1 MHERFCCILFLIWQ
15 LSLMWIEEDKVSI
28 GIPYLAVFRKN
39 TYLSKKCFT
48 ITCLALGGMK
58 SAGLLG
64 QDWSE
69 ALPFPPLLYPIL
81 SSYPR
86 HQTLDP
92 LIYSTETVQPLLL
105 KDSGM
110 RMQTVPAWS
119 DPHEM
124 HWIATPLDV
133 GGIEK
138 VDRKGIVVYI
148 SRGSSRC
155 TAAASVQQQQ

>member
-1 MHERFCCILFLIWQ
+1 
-15 LSLMWIEEDKVSI
+15 
-28 GIPYLAVFRKN
+28 
-39 TYLSKKCFT
+39 
-48 ITCLALGGMK
+48 MK

-119 DPHEM
+119 DPHGM
-124 HWIATPLDV
+124 HWIATALDV

-148 SRGSSRC
+148 SREAADAQQRQVYSR
-155 TAAASVQQQQ
+155 AAAAARAGREEGM